1 MSHADSTTKALE
13 DHLAQEKL
21 RVALLEDVY
30 YSLSSVMDDVME
42 IISDETP
49 EPSDCKFALA
59 DIPIGKCCHCGVAQ
73 EAPGVGGFWIHGFN
87 NRWACANCKY
97 GVPIRSR
104 PMACEWC
111 TYDQV
116 KFHQGGVY
124 SCPRCV
130 ALGIRK

>member
-1 MSHADSTTKALE
+1 MSDFDSTTKALE

-21 RVALLEDVY
+21 
-30 YSLSSVMDDVME
+30 
-42 IISDETP
+42 DETP
-49 EPSDCKFALA
+49 EPSDCKLALA

-73 EAPGVGGFWIHGFN
+73 EAPGVGGFWIHGFPE
-87 NRWACANCKY
+87 RWACVNCKY

-111 TYDQV
+111 TYEDV